1 EPHRRRLQQPA
12 AAHRARPAALR
23 EARIRGGRRE
33 VPGGVAAVRLHSP
46 GVVPSRNPHP
56 AGRRAG
62 ASAGARDAAGDPGG
76 RSQLASRHGGRGSA
90 RRRGLLRCLARAA
103 SGGGRVE
110 LLPRRGPDR
119 PERPLRG
126 ADRLRAHPR
135 ALHAPQHRSGGGRS
149 RGAHRRALA
158 ERPRRR
164 LRGSADR
171 RSALRALS
179 VPAASSSRIRAVD
192 WLRGLAVLFM
202 IQTHALALLK
212 PALRSGRG
220 FDALQ
225 WVDGLVAPSFI
236 LAAGFSMGLTQVRAA
251 AAPGAADARRR
262 RMRRTLR
269 RLGEVLGVGVLVNW
283 MWFPIFRQPR
293 WIVRMDI
300 LPCIGISLLVALPIL
315 FLLAPRPR
323 ALRWAALLLAAVVFA
338 VAPYAEAAGPPWDRF
353 LNGHADAVFPLL
365 PWAGYV
371 YLGAAVGAAA
381 A

>member
-1 EPHRRRLQQPA
+1 M
-12 AAHRARPAALR
+12 
-23 EARIRGGRRE
+23 
-33 VPGGVAAVRLHSP
+33 
-46 GVVPSRNPHP
+46 
-56 AGRRAG
+56 
-62 ASAGARDAAGDPGG
+62 SAP
-76 RSQLASRHGGRGSA
+76 
-90 RRRGLLRCLARAA
+90 
-103 SGGGRVE
+103 
-110 LLPRRGPDR
+110 
-119 PERPLRG
+119 
-126 ADRLRAHPR
+126 
-135 ALHAPQHRSGGGRS
+135 
-149 RGAHRRALA
+149 
-158 ERPRRR
+158 
-164 LRGSADR
+164 
-171 RSALRALS
+171 
-179 VPAASSSRIRAVD
+179 SSSRIRAVD

-300 LPCIGISLLVALPIL
+300 LPCIGVSLLIALPIL

-381 A
+381 AEKGARGAATWFLLLAAAGVVVWAMTPWFAAAYPPHQFWVTNPANAARRWTQVCVVALVLLGLEALSAGRRTTLPVRFVEVFGASSLAGYFFHEMLLFYRVFGFSFEARWGKSADWPQYWALVLLLVACTFVLTVATDRLYRAADQRLAAAAPAA